1 MKNRIYLVGN
11 GQQIRLV
18 RAPNRAQAVA
28 HVARS
33 SIAVSVAT
41 QDELVKLLMSGAAVE
56 DIRHDDTAD
65 LLEDAAA

>member
-1 MKNRIYLVGN
+1 MKRIYLVGN

-33 SIAVSVAT
+33 SIAVNVAT
-41 QDELVKLLMSGAAVE
+41 QDELVKLLTSGAQVE
-56 DIRHDDTAD
+56 DVSQVDTAS